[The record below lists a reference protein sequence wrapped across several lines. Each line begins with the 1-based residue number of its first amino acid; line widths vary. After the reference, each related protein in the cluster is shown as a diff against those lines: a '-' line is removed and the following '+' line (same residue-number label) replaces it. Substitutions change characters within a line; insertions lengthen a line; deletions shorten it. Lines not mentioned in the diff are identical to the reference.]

1 MPLDSLYLRLRD
13 RNRCNHRDFQNV
25 GVNGARSTSMCRQA
39 ANASCGD
46 GIITSLARDKTNDY
60 PVLAVYSLVGNDVCN
75 GHTNQSDPMT
85 KPDEFKSRLDD
96 ALAHLNATL
105 PAGSHL
111 VLIGLLDGRM
121 MYETM
126 APLVHPA
133 LSPITYDELYGFLN
147 CLETNPCFGFLNSN
161 STWRDFTAAR
171 AEQLNQVLRDTAAA
185 GGYSTLQTITY
196 VDYPI
201 NRTTVAQWA
210 AAGKNPAELFEAVGG
225 GHPSQTSHA
234 LTAAAVWA
242 ALEARAPAALG
253 PVNPNNAEIAKVYGD
268 QGGY

>member
-1 MPLDSLYLRLRD
+1 MLRLPQLECD
-13 RNRCNHRDFQNV
+13 V
-25 GVNGARSTSMCRQA
+25 ARLH
-39 ANASCGD
+39 G
-46 GIITSLARDKTNDY
+46 K
-60 PVLAVYSLVGNDVCN
+60 
-75 GHTNQSDPMT
+75 
-85 KPDEFKSRLDD
+85 
-96 ALAHLNATL
+96 
-105 PAGSHL
+105 
-111 VLIGLLDGRM
+111 
-121 MYETM
+121 
-126 APLVHPA
+126 
-133 LSPITYDELYGFLN
+133 
-147 CLETNPCFGFLNSN
+147 
-161 STWRDFTAAR
+161 R
-171 AEQLNQVLRDTAAA
+171 AEQLNQVLRDAVFAG

-234 LTAAAVWA
+234 LTAAAVWE